1 MVCLTYMLTN
11 LVWYIFFEKFNNYQ
25 KKVNVCTMLIC
36 CKIRGKMQKAWEKN
50 VAQVRECQR

>member
-1 MVCLTYMLTN
+1 MFDIYAYKLSMIY
-11 LVWYIFFEKFNNYQ
+11 FFYKFNNYQ